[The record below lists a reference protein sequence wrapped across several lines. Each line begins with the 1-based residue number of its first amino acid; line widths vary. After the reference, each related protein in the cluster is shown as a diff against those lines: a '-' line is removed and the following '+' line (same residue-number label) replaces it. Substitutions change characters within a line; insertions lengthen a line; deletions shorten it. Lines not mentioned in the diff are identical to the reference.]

1 MGRDPFNQN
10 FRKFRSKTQS
20 IGSVQPKKFR
30 KNGSIFWGGP
40 LFPVGPVGILV
51 ERIAPH
57 VTLKTWSTFI
67 YNVRSLVRSRGK
79 RLVLFSAYNNTN
91 LINSQNHWMNDI
103 YKVLSLH
110 YLHHCLFLLWDNFK
124 SRCFLAWGF
133 VFVLFCSFTKKK
145 IGSVFHAFC
154 HATFHYAWITCCNV
168 SRAGFIAS
176 CITIGIGIHL
186 ILVKATWTLIN
197 QCQSL
202 FSWVKV

>member
-10 FRKFRSKTQS
+10 FRKFRSKTQW
-20 IGSVQPKKFR
+20 IGSVQPEKFR
-30 KNGSIFWGGP
+30 KNGSTFWGGP

-51 ERIAPH
+51 EWIAPH

-79 RLVLFSAYNNTN
+79 RLVLFSTYNNTN
-91 LINSQNHWMNDI
+91 LILKTTEWMI
-103 YKVLSLH
+103 FTKSFPYIICI
-110 YLHHCLFLLWDNFK
+110 CLFLLWDNFK

-133 VFVLFCSFTKKK
+133 VFVLFCSFTKKE

-154 HATFHYAWITCCNV
+154 HATFHHAWITCCIV
-168 SRAGFIAS
+168 SRAGYIAS
-176 CITIGIGIHL
+176 CITIRIHL
-186 ILVKATWTLIN
+186 ILVKATWPRIN

-202 FSWVKV
+202 FTWVKV